1 MQTLKDSVN
10 NLDVI
15 LELFVDIQEKAQEQ
29 VKESDNQE
37 LKNLVLKYEVIK
49 DRLVNVE
56 LPNLYELAFKG

>member
-1 MQTLKDSVN
+1 MQSLKDSVN
-10 NLDVI
+10 NLDAV
-15 LELFVDIQEKAQEQ
+15 LDLFCNIQEKAQEQ

-56 LPNLYELAFKG
+56 LPNLYELAFRG

>member
-1 MQTLKDSVN
+1 MQSLKDSVN
-10 NLDVI
+10 NLDAV
-15 LELFVDIQEKAQEQ
+15 LDLFCNIQEKAQEQ

-56 LPNLYELAFKG
+56 LPNLYELAFKS

>member
-29 VKESDNQE
+29 IKQSDNQE
-37 LKNLVLKYEVIK
+37 LKNLVLRYEVIK

>member
-29 VKESDNQE
+29 LKESDNQE

-56 LPNLYELAFKG
+56 LPNLYELAFRG